1 MKKLLFLAACL
12 PMLAGAEEVK
22 DTTFVVNGKS
32 IVVDVDGDKTNV
44 KVYGKDGN
52 RETKISEMNYIDGQE
67 VERVFVGSPFVPTEN
82 LQHLDFSPRFA
93 TVWMGMSSISSKVMG
108 SSELDHARYSKS
120 FELGVTPY
128 YMSVPFNKSH
138 SLGLSMAA
146 QVVWSHLCFQKD
158 CAVGEEGGRWHF
170 KELGYRA
177 DGNNINFLSLRVPFM
192 FTWQSDYDFELG
204 IGLTPEFRTNAWYRR
219 KGPEGKFTD
228 TYKLNHAGLGLAL
241 SWGFGPVVM
250 GGNFGLTPLFKTADG
265 KKAYQTSAYIGFDA
279 LAFMKILNYS
289 KDRKKNNKA
298 KALLDN

>member
-32 IVVDVDGDKTNV
+32 IVIDVDGDKTNV

-93 TVWMGMSSISSKVMG
+93 TVWMGMSSISGK
-108 SSELDHARYSKS
+108 
-120 FELGVTPY
+120 
-128 YMSVPFNKSH
+128 
-138 SLGLSMAA
+138 
-146 QVVWSHLCFQKD
+146 VWSHLCFQKD

-279 LAFMKILNYS
+279 LALMKILNYS